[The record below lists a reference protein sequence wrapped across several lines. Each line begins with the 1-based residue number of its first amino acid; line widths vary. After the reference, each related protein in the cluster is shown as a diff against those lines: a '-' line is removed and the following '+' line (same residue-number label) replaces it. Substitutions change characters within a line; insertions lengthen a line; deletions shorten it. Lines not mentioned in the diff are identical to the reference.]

1 MDGYVD
7 YMVDDE
13 GFGERRDNNQRELL
27 ERLLERLEN
36 QYLTREKMYKR
47 VLATQTQ
54 RSEFSLTG
62 TIERIDVI
70 DAVRENVK
78 TSLTFGNYRRA
89 SWYLKMLERL
99 CYKYLRG

>member
-13 GFGERRDNNQRELL
+13 EFGERRARCQRELI
-27 ERLLERLEN
+27 ETLLERVESK
-36 QYLTREKMYKR
+36 YLTREKLYKKI
-47 VLATQTQ
+47 LATPNGD
-54 RSEFSLTG
+54 FSLTG
-62 TIERIDVI
+62 TIERIDVL

-78 TSLTFGNYRRA
+78 TSLLFGNYRRA

-99 CYKYLRG
+99 CRKYLQR